1 MQPVQVRPT
10 EAKHAALPE
19 SRQSILQAEQGPET
33 LPHIRENFCRRP
45 RLKDDL
51 ARLPI
56 EILDVVGE
64 DDANDGAAAR
74 AWTSNG

>member
-1 MQPVQVRPT
+1 ML
-10 EAKHAALPE
+10 AAGTRLGPYE
-19 SRQSILQAEQGPET
+19 VVSPLGADLQAEQGSEA
-33 LPHIRENFCRRP
+33 LPHFREDFGGHL
-45 RLKDDL
+45 RLEDYL

-74 AWTSNG
+74 EWDLERA